1 MRTVSEPHEEGWS
14 ESECSETDPVEVVLA
29 FARHIESLKGI
40 KTAKKVCPACKQ
52 SFDPLSIRDRDR
64 YLVTLILSTLADPN
78 HHIGKRITKSI
89 FKVWFERGGTV
100 GVRGQLANSL
110 REKDQF
116 EFATQYLYDYGLPPK
131 DIAMALGVN
140 IYTVYRR
147 IKYLKPGDAAPT
159 EESGCTLSTPSVDNN
174 PSE

>member
-1 MRTVSEPHEEGWS
+1 MRTVLEVDDQGQEECGG
-14 ESECSETDPVEVVLA
+14 SETDPVEVVLA
-29 FARHIESLKGI
+29 FARYIESLKGI

-52 SFDPLSIRDRDR
+52 SFDPLSIRERDR

-78 HHIGKRITKSI
+78 HHIGKLVTKNI

-147 IKYLKPGDAAPT
+147 IKYLKPGDEAPP
-159 EESGCTLSTPSVDNN
+159 EESGCPLSTPSVDNN
-174 PSE
+174 LSK